1 MEIADNGTTAVGS
14 KRSPEIVTQGVSK
27 PMKWLP
33 VAASFILVC
42 APSLRATAANK
53 HHSHTHHGHN
63 ANNTKSHHAHHN
75 AHHTSVRFDDSSR
88 QVARSSGPQ
97 DESPSLI
104 DVRYAR
110 QTSSS
115 AAPSS
120 AAHHHHHKKKARA
133 HGVQL
138 PKGPTPDRI
147 SEIQSAL
154 GRGGYYQGDPTGK
167 WDDNTV
173 AAMQKFQSANGIE
186 ASGKIDAPS
195 LQKLGLGS
203 DIAGVSAPRP
213 PSSSVTTSTSPS
225 SHSAVT
231 ASASSSGSVPL
242 KPATETASTSNAAA
256 PAAPAPGTAAVAPA
270 PVAEPG
276 SNAGSH

>member
-14 KRSPEIVTQGVSK
+14 NRGLEMVTQGVSK

-42 APSLRATAANK
+42 APSARAAAANK
-53 HHSHTHHGHN
+53 HHSHAHHSHN
-63 ANNTKSHHAHHN
+63 VNHKAKPHHAHHN
-75 AHHTSVRFDDSSR
+75 THHTSVRFDDSSP
-88 QVARSSGPQ
+88 QAARSSGPR

-115 AAPSS
+115 AAPSG

-138 PKGPTPDRI
+138 PKGPAPDRI

-154 GRGGYYQGDPTGK
+154 ARGGYYQGDRTGK

-173 AAMQKFQSANGIE
+173 AAMQRFQSANGIE

-213 PSSSVTTSTSPS
+213 PSPSVTTSTTPS
-225 SHSAVT
+225 SHSAVA
-231 ASASSSGSVPL
+231 ASASSSSSVPL

-256 PAAPAPGTAAVAPA
+256 AAAPAPQTTAVAP
-270 PVAEPG
+270 VADPG
-276 SNAGSH
+276 SSTGPH

>member
-1 MEIADNGTTAVGS
+1 MGLRPWAPTGALKS
-14 KRSPEIVTQGVSK
+14 YTQGVSK

-42 APSLRATAANK
+42 APSIRAATANK
-53 HHSHTHHGHN
+53 HQSHAHHSHNVNHR
-63 ANNTKSHHAHHN
+63 TKSHHAHHN
-75 AHHTSVRFDDSSR
+75 AHHTSARSDDSSR
-88 QVARSSGPQ
+88 QVARQAQPP
-97 DESPSLI
+97 DESPSLVA
-104 DVRYAR
+104 VRYAR

-120 AAHHHHHKKKARA
+120 TAHHHHYKKKAHAR
-133 HGVQL
+133 GVQL
-138 PKGPTPDRI
+138 PKGPSPDRI

-154 GRGGYYQGDPTGK
+154 ARGGYYQGDSTGK

-186 ASGKIDAPS
+186 ATGKIDAPS

-203 DIAGVSAPRP
+203 DIAGVSAPRSPSP
-213 PSSSVTTSTSPS
+213 PVTTSTTPS

-231 ASASSSGSVPL
+231 ASASSSSSVPL
-242 KPATETASTSNAAA
+242 RPATETASASNAAA
-256 PAAPAPGTAAVAPA
+256 PAAPQAAAVAPA
-270 PVAEPG
+270 PAADPG
-276 SNAGSH
+276 SSTGSH

>member
-1 MEIADNGTTAVGS
+1 MRLQLGGS
-14 KRSPEIVTQGVSK
+14 SRSFEIVTQGVGK

-42 APSLRATAANK
+42 APSARSATANR
-53 HHSHTHHGHN
+53 HHSHAHHSHN
-63 ANNTKSHHAHHN
+63 VNHRTNSHHAHRN
-75 AHHTSVRFDDSSR
+75 ARHTSVRSDDSSR
-88 QVARSSGPQ
+88 QVARRGQPQ
-97 DESPSLI
+97 EESPSLVA
-104 DVRYAR
+104 VRYAR

-120 AAHHHHHKKKARA
+120 TAHHHHRKKAHAR
-133 HGVQL
+133 GVQL
-138 PKGPTPDRI
+138 PKGPTPDRV

-154 GRGGYYQGDPTGK
+154 ARGGYYQGDPNGK

-186 ASGKIDAPS
+186 ATGKIDAPS

-213 PSSSVTTSTSPS
+213 PSPSVTTSTTPS

-231 ASASSSGSVPL
+231 ASASSSSSVAL
-242 KPATETASTSNAAA
+242 KPATETASTSNAQA
-256 PAAPAPGTAAVAPA
+256 PAAPQTAAVAPA
-270 PVAEPG
+270 PASDRG
-276 SNAGSH
+276 SSTGSH